1 MKITDKW
8 FNLFKSNFFPVFPI
22 LKFTYS
28 KKATTFEKKNVQNF
42 GAISDYLNFYF
53 FDLYLRWLVTF
64 PIEIK
69 VTMRLSY

>member
-22 LKFTYS
+22 LKFRYS

-42 GAISDYLNFYF
+42 GAFSDYSSVPNRRAGPNKRAGGKILG
-53 FDLYLRWLVTF
+53 
-64 PIEIK
+64 K
-69 VTMRLSY
+69 K